1 MQLNCKIVKQSIC
14 IIIGILLLLLA
25 LLVSYVAIHYY
36 SISLQGGSTLHVF
49 QASCINNR
57 KKAIMILPG
66 GGYSSLSKVNEGF
79 LWIPF
84 LHRLGFTVAVL
95 DYRMP
100 HHDYR
105 IPMYDATN
113 AIIALRKRADDL
125 NLSKNGIGLM
135 GFSAGGHLAT
145 TMMVSDDNEIR
156 PDFVL
161 LFYPVV
167 SMRKELTHLGT
178 HDNLL
183 GKEVSKELE
192 YQFSSELQIR
202 SNTPPVFIAVSKDD
216 SIVNPLNSILLYNE
230 IKKKGQSVSFHIYP
244 EGGHGWGYINKFP
257 YRDQMYE
264 NMKNWL
270 DSLD

>member
-36 SISLQGGSTLHVF
+36 PISLQGGSTLHVF

-66 GGYSSLSKVNEGF
+66 GGYSSLSKVNEGY

-84 LHRLGFTVAVL
+84 LHRLGFTVAIL

-105 IPMYDATN
+105 IPKFDATN
-113 AIIALRKRADDL
+113 AIIALRMRANDL
-125 NLSKNGIGLM
+125 DFSKNGIGLM
-135 GFSAGGHLAT
+135 GFSAGGHLAS
-145 TMMVSDDNEIR
+145 TMMVSDAKEIR

-178 HDNLL
+178 HDNLMGL
-183 GKEVSKELE
+183 DAPKEIE
-192 YQFSSELQIR
+192 YQFSSELHIKR
-202 SNTPPVFIAVSKDD
+202 NNPPVFIAVSKDD
-216 SIVNPLNSILLYNE
+216 SVVSPLNSILLYNE
-230 IKKKGQSVSFHIYP
+230 IKKKGQSVSLHIYP
-244 EGGHGWGYINKFP
+244 KGGHGWGYINKFP